1 MIKQGDNAPDFSLKG
16 SDGKIHTLKEFKG
29 KFLVLYFY
37 PKDDTPGCTIEAK
50 TFNKRNSDFLS
61 LGVEVVGVS
70 KDSFESHCS
79 FRDKYGLEFLLLSDP
94 SSTTIKAYGAYGENG
109 IFGMG
114 TLRNT
119 YLIGKDGKVLGI
131 FEKVSP
137 DKNPQ
142 EVITA
147 IKNLNSKKSSS

>member
-1 MIKQGDNAPDFSLKG
+1 MLKEGDSAPNFSLKG
-16 SDGKIHTLKEFKG
+16 SDGKIHTLKEFSG

-50 TFNKRNSDFLS
+50 TFNKRNSDFRAI
-61 LGVEVVGVS
+61 GAEVVGIS

-79 FRDKYGLEFLLLSDP
+79 FRDKYNLEFLLLSDP
-94 SSTTIKAYGAYGENG
+94 TNSTIKAYGAYGDRE

-119 YLIGKDGKVLGI
+119 YLIGKDGTLLKI
-131 FEKVSP
+131 FENVSP

-142 EVITA
+142 ELISA
-147 IKNLNSKKSSS
+147 IKSLNSK